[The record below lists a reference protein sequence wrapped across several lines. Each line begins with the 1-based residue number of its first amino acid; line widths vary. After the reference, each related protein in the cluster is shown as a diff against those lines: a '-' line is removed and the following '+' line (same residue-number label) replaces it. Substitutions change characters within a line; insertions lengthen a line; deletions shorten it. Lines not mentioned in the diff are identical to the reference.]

1 MKIKSEFLITKVDI
15 KKKKDTNENYLMV
28 SMLDLNSGDVFDIIH
43 KNIEDMRNLTPMTKM
58 NIELNLSSSKYGLAL
73 SINNIGEITGNI

>member
-1 MKIKSEFLITKVDI
+1 MKIKGEFLITKVDV
-15 KKKKDTNENYLMV
+15 KKKKDTNEQYLMV

-58 NIELNLSSSKYGLAL
+58 DIELYLSSSKYGLAL
-73 SINNIGEITGNI
+73 SINNIGEVTGNI

>member
-15 KKKKDTNENYLMV
+15 KKKKDTNEKYLMV

-43 KNIEDMRNLTPMTKM
+43 KDIEDMRNLNPMTKM

-73 SINNIGEITGNI
+73 SINNIGEVTGNI

>member
-58 NIELNLSSSKYGLAL
+58 DIELNLSSSKYGLAL
-73 SINNIGEITGNI
+73 SINNIGEVTGNI

>member
-1 MKIKSEFLITKVDI
+1 MKIRSEFLITKVDI

-28 SMLDLNSGDVFDIIH
+28 SLLDLNSGDVFDIIH
-43 KNIEDMRNLTPMTKM
+43 KSIEDMRNLTPMTKM

-73 SINNIGEITGNI
+73 SINNIGEVTGNI

>member
-73 SINNIGEITGNI
+73 SINNIGEVTGNI

>member
-1 MKIKSEFLITKVDI
+1 MKIKSEFLITKIDI